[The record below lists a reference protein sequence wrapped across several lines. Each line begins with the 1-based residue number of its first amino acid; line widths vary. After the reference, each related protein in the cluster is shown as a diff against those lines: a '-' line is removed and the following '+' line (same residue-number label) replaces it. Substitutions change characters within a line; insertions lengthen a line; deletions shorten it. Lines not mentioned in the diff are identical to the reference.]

1 MDLLLYNESF
11 QPLIEQYNLS
21 EEQLEFTGTPLECI
35 ELAKEDRNRHCILA
49 MEGEELVTFFVLHE
63 KEGPKIYSDN
73 PKAILLRAFSTDFN
87 HQGKGYAKQSLV
99 LLPDFVRAHFPH
111 ITEIVLGVNLRN
123 TAAQALYKK
132 CGYVDEGRRMMGKR
146 GEQIVMSYYI

>member
-1 MDLLLYNESF
+1 MNLFLYNESF
-11 QPLIEQYNLS
+11 QPHIEQYQLS
-21 EEQLEFTGTPLECI
+21 EDQLEFTGTPLECI
-35 ELAKEDRNRHCILA
+35 QLAQEEQDRHCILA
-49 MEGEELVTFFVLHE
+49 IADDKLVTFFVLHE
-63 KEGPKIYSDN
+63 NEGAKNYSDN
-73 PKAILLRAFSTDFN
+73 PKAILLRAFSTDFH

-132 CGYVDEGRRMMGKR
+132 CGFIDEGRRNMGKR
-146 GEQIVMSYYI
+146 GEQVIMSYYL